1 MNNSTMG
8 GYSVRYPQSI
18 ERYGAINLSGD
29 YAKIA
34 EGMGAVGLRVTKVD
48 EIKSSLKKAQEL
60 NKNGKTVL
68 IDVKTQPEL
77 KMSQY

>member
-1 MNNSTMG
+1 MSTYPG
-8 GYSVRYPQSI
+8 GFPTARLK
-18 ERYGAINLSGD
+18 YGVSHMYGD

-34 EGMGAVGLRVTKVD
+34 EGMGAVGLKVTKVD
-48 EIKSSLKKAQEL
+48 EIRNSLQKAQEL

>member
-1 MNNSTMG
+1 
-8 GYSVRYPQSI
+8 
-18 ERYGAINLSGD
+18 
-29 YAKIA
+29 
-34 EGMGAVGLRVTKVD
+34 MGAVGLRVTKVD

>member
-1 MNNSTMG
+1 M
-8 GYSVRYPQSI
+8 
-18 ERYGAINLSGD
+18 GAI
-29 YAKIA
+29 
-34 EGMGAVGLRVTKVD
+34 GLKVTKVS
-48 EIKSSLKKAQEL
+48 EIRRSLQKAQEL